1 MSCSDKTP
9 PTTTICD
16 TDGTRRFWPVTAML
30 STRDLRLDEVQ
41 VYANLIR
48 TEGTGVSLRFAF
60 RVTNDMNNPGSYT
73 LIGSDITNL
82 GEVVQ
87 TLNVLVAATNKLFIQ
102 LAISGVSTGAGQAEI
117 TTYMQS

>member
-16 TDGTRRFWPVTAML
+16 TDGTRRFWPVTATL
-30 STRDLRLDEVQ
+30 STRDLRLDEIQ

-48 TEGTGVSLRFAF
+48 TEGTGVSLRFAY

-87 TLNVLVAATNKLFIQ
+87 TLSVLAAATNKLFIQ